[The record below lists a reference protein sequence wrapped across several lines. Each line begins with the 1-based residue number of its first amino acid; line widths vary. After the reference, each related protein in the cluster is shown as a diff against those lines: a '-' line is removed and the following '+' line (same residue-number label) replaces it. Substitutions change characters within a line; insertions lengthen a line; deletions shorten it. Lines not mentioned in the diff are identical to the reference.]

1 MSVKF
6 HSGGYPG
13 GKNKKYD
20 LFSGDID
27 IYEQMRYDKNYNNK
41 HCSFIMNYKFFLAA
55 GMILSRGLS
64 APGEA
69 ATLSNY
75 TTGSFSQNGGVL
87 KVNKTSG
94 NNIVL
99 SDWFST
105 AYTFS
110 ADFVITETGDNV
122 LSIVFDIDDPARS
135 GTNWMAVSV
144 LPNENK
150 VRIFK
155 KITGRVSISG
165 RLSGY
170 GESQP
175 GWRGNR
181 QIRPE
186 SGVT

>member
-1 MSVKF
+1 
-6 HSGGYPG
+6 
-13 GKNKKYD
+13 
-20 LFSGDID
+20 
-27 IYEQMRYDKNYNNK
+27 
-41 HCSFIMNYKFFLAA
+41 MNYKFFLAA